1 MVNPL
6 INIDISELI
15 RIVKSYGAYF
25 GSAVG
30 FPIAFR
36 DRELE
41 FRRLVNRLVG
51 VRIVYGPLGCGK
63 STLLMN
69 LARALGEVRSDVI
82 VVYVNFE
89 EKGFMN
95 AVRAYIP
102 GLAGGVKELIIRAVE
117 RDLGPVLDRV
127 GLSAI
132 VGVGKLFMDIIKGV
146 SDDAAIRDR
155 YVVLIFDEL
164 DKWYRSMLNAPDNA
178 QVGYGP
184 IEGEVMSYAEHFENF
199 LTTDK
204 VQGLSVVFGFSDQGA
219 VNVVRKY
226 GGKGLLEGLL
236 LWYIPKADFMD
247 VLNEVIVKARPSG
260 LINAEL
266 LWQLTGGNLRELA
279 RIVFNNDWSIERWL
293 RDVIIKL
300 GGVNGILSLLEEVS
314 KYGFN
319 VAELGP
325 WVWQCS
331 PRGI

>member
-95 AVRAYIP
+95 A
-102 GLAGGVKELIIRAVE
+102 
-117 RDLGPVLDRV
+117 
-127 GLSAI
+127 
-132 VGVGKLFMDIIKGV
+132 
-146 SDDAAIRDR
+146 
-155 YVVLIFDEL
+155 
-164 DKWYRSMLNAPDNA
+164 
-178 QVGYGP
+178 
-184 IEGEVMSYAEHFENF
+184 
-199 LTTDK
+199 
-204 VQGLSVVFGFSDQGA
+204 
-219 VNVVRKY
+219 
-226 GGKGLLEGLL
+226 
-236 LWYIPKADFMD
+236 
-247 VLNEVIVKARPSG
+247 SG
-260 LINAEL
+260 LTYPA
-266 LWQLTGGNLRELA
+266 
-279 RIVFNNDWSIERWL
+279 
-293 RDVIIKL
+293 
-300 GGVNGILSLLEEVS
+300 
-314 KYGFN
+314 
-319 VAELGP
+319 
-325 WVWQCS
+325 
-331 PRGI
+331 